1 MPLNPACLG
10 KTYPPLTTTVTRDA
24 TQNYAR
30 ACNDD
35 NPRYFDANA
44 AGGIVAPPMF
54 AAVVTWLSVL
64 TVMTD
69 AELHA
74 DLLRLLHS
82 AQDMEFLAPI
92 RPGDSITSTA
102 KIASL
107 ESHQGG
113 ESMAL
118 ELAARNS
125 RGDLVNRTVF
135 TSFIRGR
142 RLSAPPVDSKAEPTS
157 DRGAPL
163 VTVAQIIDLD
173 QTSRYA
179 AASGDLNPIHV
190 DANVA
195 KMAGLP
201 GIIVHGLCTMAF
213 TAKVIVDN
221 LCAGDPMR
229 LKRLA
234 VRFSRP
240 VFPGDTITTRVWPSA
255 DAYELHSAS
264 DRRSSSDPDVLR
276 SADRDPIRSAAVS
289 DAFRTYTYE
298 TCNPDGLVVIR
309 NGLAAV
315 SS

>member
-10 KTYPPLTTTVTRDA
+10 KTYAPIVTEVTLDGLQR
-24 TQNYAR
+24 YAR
-30 ACNDD
+30 ACNDH
-35 NPRYFDANA
+35 NPRYFDPNSN
-44 AGGIVAPPMF
+44 GGIVAPPMF
-54 AAVVTWLSVL
+54 AVVVTWLSVI
-64 TVMTD
+64 TAMTD
-69 AELHA
+69 VELHA

-82 AQDMEFLAPI
+82 AQDIEFLVPI

-102 KIASL
+102 RIASI
-107 ESHQGG
+107 ETHPSG

-118 ELAARNS
+118 ELEAHNAR
-125 RGDLVNRTVF
+125 GEAVNRTTF

-142 RLSAPPVDSKAEPTS
+142 RTAAAIAEGKADDVGT
-157 DRGAPL
+157 RGAPIID
-163 VTVAQIIDLD
+163 VAQTIDLD

-213 TAKVIVDN
+213 TAKVIVDG
-221 LCAGDPMR
+221 LCDGDPTR

-240 VFPGDTITTRVWPSA
+240 VFPGDTIITKIWPNDDGA
-255 DAYELHSAS
+255 GRRAYAYE
-264 DRRSSSDPDVLR
+264 
-276 SADRDPIRSAAVS
+276 
-289 DAFRTYTYE
+289 TY
-298 TCNPDGLVVIR
+298 NPDGLAVIR
-309 NGLAAV
+309 DGVAEV
-315 SS
+315 TS

>member
-1 MPLNPACLG
+1 MPLNLACLG

-24 TQNYAR
+24 IQNYAH

-44 AGGIVAPPMF
+44 AGGMVAPPMF
-54 AAVVTWLSVL
+54 AAVVTWLSVI

-69 AELHA
+69 PELHA

-92 RPGDSITSTA
+92 RPGDAITSTA
-102 KIASL
+102 KIASI
-107 ESHQGG
+107 ETHQGG
-113 ESMAL
+113 ETMAL
-118 ELAARNS
+118 EIAARNVH
-125 RGDLVNRTVF
+125 DVLVNRTVF

-142 RLSAPPVDSKAEPTS
+142 RAAAPPADSKPQAAV

-163 VTVAQIIDLD
+163 VTVAQTIDLD

-190 DANVA
+190 DSNVA
-195 KMAGLP
+195 RMAGLP
-201 GIIVHGLCTMAF
+201 GIIVHGLCTTAF
-213 TAKVIVDN
+213 TAKVIVDH
-221 LCAGDPMR
+221 LCDGDPLR

-240 VFPGDTITTRVWPSA
+240 VFPGDTITTKVWPSA
-255 DAYELHSAS
+255 DFVGLL
-264 DRRSSSDPDVLR
+264 P
-276 SADRDPIRSAAVS
+276 SADS
-289 DAFRTYTYE
+289 DGLRTYAYE
-298 TCNPDGLVVIR
+298 TCNADGLVVIR
-309 NGLAAV
+309 DGLARV
-315 SS
+315 SPLLRIGV

>member
-24 TQNYAR
+24 IENYAL

-35 NPRYFDANA
+35 NPRYFDDNA
-44 AGGIVAPPMF
+44 AGGIVASPMF
-54 AAVVTWLSVL
+54 TAVVTWLSVI

-69 AELHA
+69 PELHA

-82 AQDMEFLAPI
+82 AHAMSFYTPI

-102 KIASL
+102 KIASI
-107 ESHQGG
+107 ETHQGG

-118 ELAARNS
+118 ELEARND
-125 RGDLVNRTVF
+125 RGDIVNRTVF

-142 RLSAPPVDSKAEPTS
+142 RTSVASVDSRGQPTL

-163 VTVAQIIDLD
+163 ITVAQTIDLD

-195 KMAGLP
+195 RMAGLP

-213 TAKVIVDN
+213 TAKAIVDH
-221 LCAGDPMR
+221 LCAGDPTR
-229 LKRLA
+229 LKALA

-240 VFPGDTITTRVWPSA
+240 VFPGDTITTKVWSA
-255 DAYELHSAS
+255 P
-264 DRRSSSDPDVLR
+264 DPAELR
-276 SADRDPIRSAAVS
+276 SDAERLSSAAPDGLQFADRDRL
-289 DAFRTYTYE
+289 RTYAYE
-298 TCNPDGLVVIR
+298 TCNPDGHIVIR
-309 NGLAAV
+309 DGLAIV
-315 SS
+315 SPIVRTGV

>member
-10 KTYPPLTTTVTRDA
+10 KTYPPLTTTVTREA
-24 TQNYAR
+24 IQNYAR

-35 NPRYFDANA
+35 NPRYFDDSAD
-44 AGGIVAPPMF
+44 GGIVASPMF
-54 AAVVTWLSVL
+54 AAVVTWLSVV

-69 AELHA
+69 PELHA

-82 AQDMEFLAPI
+82 AQDMEFLTPI

-102 KIASL
+102 KIASI
-107 ESHQGG
+107 ETHQGG

-118 ELAARNS
+118 ELEARND

-142 RLSAPPVDSKAEPTS
+142 RSSAPPLDSKSQAAI

-163 VTVAQIIDLD
+163 VTVAQTIDLD

-179 AASGDLNPIHV
+179 SASGDLNPIHV

-213 TAKVIVDN
+213 TAKVMVDH
-221 LCAGDPMR
+221 LCDSDPTR
-229 LKRLA
+229 LTQLT

-240 VFPGDTITTRVWPSA
+240 VFPGDTITTKVWPSA
-255 DAYELHSAS
+255 DPVGLLPSAN
-264 DRRSSSDPDVLR
+264 REGL
-276 SADRDPIRSAAVS
+276 
-289 DAFRTYTYE
+289 RTYACE
-298 TCNPDGLVVIR
+298 TRNADSLIVIRDGLAR
-309 NGLAAV
+309 V
-315 SS
+315 SP

>member
-1 MPLNPACLG
+1 
-10 KTYPPLTTTVTRDA
+10 
-24 TQNYAR
+24 
-30 ACNDD
+30 
-35 NPRYFDANA
+35 
-44 AGGIVAPPMF
+44 MF
-54 AAVVTWLSVL
+54 AAVVTWLSVI

-69 AELHA
+69 SELHA

-82 AQDMEFLAPI
+82 AQAMEFLAPI

-102 KIASL
+102 KIASI
-107 ESHQGG
+107 ETHPGS

-118 ELAARNS
+118 ELVARND
-125 RGDLVNRTVF
+125 RGGLVNRTVF

-142 RLSAPPVDSKAEPTS
+142 RSSAPPVDSKAEATN

-163 VTVAQIIDLD
+163 VTVAQTIDLD

-213 TAKVIVDN
+213 TAKVIVDQ
-221 LCAGDPMR
+221 LCAGDPAR

-240 VFPGDTITTRVWPSA
+240 VFPGDTITTRVWPSP
-255 DAYELHSAS
+255 DCDEHRFAS
-264 DRRSSSDPDVLR
+264 DRRSSVDPNGPR
-276 SADRDPIRSAAVS
+276 SADRDRL
-289 DAFRTYTYE
+289 RTYSYE
-298 TCNPDGLVVIR
+298 TRNPDGLVVIR
-309 NGLAAV
+309 DGFAEI
-315 SS
+315 SP

>member
-1 MPLNPACLG
+1 MPLNSACLG
-10 KTYPPLTTTVTRDA
+10 KTYPPLTATVTRDA
-24 TQNYAR
+24 IEQYAR

-35 NPRYFDANA
+35 NPRYFDPNA
-44 AGGIVAPPMF
+44 PGGIVAPPMF

-69 AELHA
+69 SELHA

-102 KIASL
+102 QIAAL
-107 ESHQGG
+107 ETHQGG
-113 ESMAL
+113 ETMAI
-118 ELAARNS
+118 EIVARDA
-125 RGDLVNRTVF
+125 RGVPVNRTVF

-142 RLSAPPVDSKAEPTS
+142 RASAPPADSTAAPVRE
-157 DRGAPL
+157 RGAPL
-163 VTVAQIIDLD
+163 ITVAQTIDLD
-173 QTSRYA
+173 QTARYA

-213 TAKVIVDN
+213 TAKVIVDR
-221 LCAGDPMR
+221 LCAGDPTR

-240 VFPGDTITTRVWPSA
+240 VFPGDTITTEVWPAGDSPR
-255 DAYELHSAS
+255 
-264 DRRSSSDPDVLR
+264 DRR
-276 SADRDPIRSAAVS
+276 AYI
-289 DAFRTYTYE
+289 FE
-298 TCNPDGLVVIR
+298 TLNPDGLVVIR
-309 NGLAAV
+309 DGLATV
-315 SS
+315 SP